1 MSATRE
7 AESIWT
13 QMREAAQS
21 WLESITLDRES
32 FQINVAWP
40 KTYDDLL
47 SGRWSEVT
55 PYNGLAEHALK
66 SGRVLLSAEAGSGK
80 THLLARAGI
89 EAARSGKALPVW
101 VPLRDIPSLAH
112 KASAESYIRAIV
124 SLSKPALNPVLAS
137 SHRVPSV
144 LLLADG
150 LNEIP
155 RDLSQVAIDALDELA
170 RRYPFISVIV
180 AERLA
185 RRSVPL
191 ERWSLATVLPLSAEQ
206 IQAIWKSVHKEA
218 PSSDAMRLLQNP
230 FFLDKATL
238 FKPSD
243 SSNGARIIA
252 SYFSGLAGVT
262 ERVIDQLSETSFK
275 AYARDRGMLI
285 PKSMFRSGVDP
296 RGVDALV
303 NSEMIRQSDNFVWF
317 SHHLFH
323 DYLASRYLVRH
334 RTIWTR
340 DSFDT
345 VTTGAASFDA
355 LRLAVDQIGD
365 PAVADEF
372 VRQIYDWNYFGA
384 AYSLVSGRVTSE
396 MRVALLAMLADKRWD
411 SVSATA
417 QQVTDALRL
426 DGTEI
431 SQRMLDASTRADLLR
446 IVREFPS
453 TNENFSRWK
462 TIFTIPDGELV
473 GADIVADLRAGDPM
487 EAWTLANVLRRCRL
501 SRNGEAELL
510 TIAKSESAVERWRA
524 VHVLGFHPS
533 SATEAMVETLLTDAD
548 SWVRYGAVRALV
560 EIAAKSADPQLKTR
574 IVTRFVESLAEE
586 KLDDRMLY
594 ELSRVLDVC
603 PQPPGWAETIAP
615 LVQQLAST
623 SINSMEHERWSAL
636 MARIA
641 SRGEES

>member
-1 MSATRE
+1 
-7 AESIWT
+7 
-13 QMREAAQS
+13 MREAAQT
-21 WLESITLDRES
+21 WLESITLDRKA

-47 SGRWSEVT
+47 SGCWSETT
-55 PYNGLAEHALK
+55 PYSGLAEHALK
-66 SGRVLLSAEAGSGK
+66 GGRVLLSAEAGSGK

-89 EAARSGKALPVW
+89 SVASSGRALPVW

-112 KASAESYIRAIV
+112 KASAESYIGAII
-124 SLSKPALNPVLAS
+124 SLSKPALNPLLAS
-137 SHRVPSV
+137 SRRVPPV
-144 LLLADG
+144 LILADG

-155 RDLSQVAIDALDELA
+155 KDLSQLAIDALDELA
-170 RRYPFISVIV
+170 RRYPFVSVIV
-180 AERLA
+180 TERLA
-185 RRSVPL
+185 RRTVPL

-206 IQAIWKSVHKEA
+206 IQVVWKSAHKEA
-218 PSSDAMRLLQNP
+218 PSSDAMKLLQNP

-252 SYFSGLAGVT
+252 SYFSRLAGVT
-262 ERVIDQLSETSFK
+262 DSVIDQLSETSFN

-285 PKSMFRSGVDP
+285 PRTMFRSDVDP
-296 RGVDALV
+296 KGVKALLA
-303 NSEMIRQSDNFVWF
+303 SEMIRQSDDFVWF

-323 DYLASRYLVRH
+323 DYLASRYLVR
-334 RTIWTR
+334 RPAIWNR

-365 PAVADEF
+365 PAIADEF
-372 VRQIYDWNYFGA
+372 IRQIYDWNYFGA
-384 AYSLVSGRVTSE
+384 AYSLVQGRVTSE

-426 DGTEI
+426 DGTGI
-431 SQRMLDASTRADLLR
+431 SQRMLAAPTRADLLQ

-453 TNENFSRWK
+453 TNESFTRWK

-473 GADIVADLRAGDPM
+473 GADIVGDLRSGDPM

-501 SRNGEAELL
+501 SKNGETELL
-510 TIAKSESAVERWRA
+510 GIAKSDSAVERWRA

-533 SATEAMVETLLTDAD
+533 PATEAMVEILLMDAD
-548 SWVRYGAVRALV
+548 GWVRYGAVRALV
-560 EIAAKSADPQLKTR
+560 EIAAKTADSQLRTR
-574 IVTRFVESLAEE
+574 IIKRFIESLAEE
-586 KLDDRMLY
+586 KLDEKMLH
-594 ELSRVLDVC
+594 ELFRVLDVY
-603 PQPPGWAETIAP
+603 PQPTGWPETVAP

-623 SINSMEHERWSAL
+623 SINSMEHERWSTL